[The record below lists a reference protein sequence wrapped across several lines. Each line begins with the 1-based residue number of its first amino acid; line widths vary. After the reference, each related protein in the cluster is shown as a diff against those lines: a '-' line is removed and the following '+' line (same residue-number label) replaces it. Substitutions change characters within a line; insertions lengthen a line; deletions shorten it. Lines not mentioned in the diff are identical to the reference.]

1 MSCVALADRL
11 AEAATITWT
20 NTSGGFWSDATNWS
34 PNQVPGNT
42 DNALITTPGTYTV
55 TLDLAPNFQNTVT
68 NAANL
73 TLGAGGGAAGV
84 QTFLVTNLS
93 YSEFLV
99 GSLLEVTNG
108 GVLTMTNDFSGLLIA
123 NPLLIGTGGVF
134 NGQGENL
141 PGPLV
146 IANGGV
152 MNSLNGKLTSNSLE
166 GGQTTTL
173 TVAGGGVL
181 NSTGG
186 TLAGPTTVA
195 NGGRL
200 NVMNVGVSVALTVSP
215 GGVLN
220 VLDYPSESLG
230 LNGPLT
236 NSGTINVTNGG
247 IGLLNTIYAGAG
259 GLINQTGGSIN
270 LQGSTAIGGGG
281 YAYLINQGMITEST
295 GTNSI
300 DCQVFDNSQGT
311 VTNLSGML
319 SLGLFQTNLTG
330 IFFSAAGATIK
341 FSGANIA
348 NDNSAAQLTLGTPL
362 VLDGSGQYQ
371 LMSGYLYL
379 PANVPTNLELLGD
392 TVELGPNFQGGAIT
406 NLSLVGMQL
415 LNALPITGTL
425 TTTNSG
431 IATNVVVAGGGVFA
445 YEGTGFLAGT
455 VTVDSGG
462 IFNVINPGGNMY
474 DDIRLNQGAIVAHGG
489 IMNCEGYFTITTLTN
504 AGTLNLASQL
514 VLYTMTNGI
523 VNQPGGLINLESN
536 AVITIAAT
544 NDYFINQGSIV
555 QNAGVGATNSISY
568 QANQPFQFDNSQG
581 TITNLS
587 GTLVLPSFQGTL
599 AGTFFAAAGATIQ
612 LGGGTIGTPLVPG
625 TPLVLGGSGQYQFIS
640 GYLYL
645 AANTIP
651 NLSLQGGQ
659 LTLGAGFQGG
669 AITNLTLDGITFS
682 NQSPTT
688 LPINGTFTIIN
699 SGNSGSINSS
709 LWAGFYGNG
718 VSGNYMVAG
727 GDVLNLTN
735 ATLNGAVT
743 VTGGGVLNGS
753 GTIYGAVTVANG
765 GVFNSSSTLYGNLT
779 VANGGLFNGS
789 AFMIGGGA
797 VMVASGGVLNLG
809 NLFLFGPLTNSG
821 TINITNAYSSISMY
835 NNGMPGAQ
843 GGVIN
848 QAGGLIDF
856 LSDSTG
862 IGGSSG
868 GYEYF
873 INQGRIV
880 KSAGSGLSGI
890 GPAFATNSGT
900 ITAQTGQILMAG
912 QWTLLSSGSLNVVLN
927 SATNYGSFIISTNY
941 PTIVG
946 NADLAG
952 AFNATLN
959 NGYVP
964 TNGTTFNVIT
974 YGSFTGSF
982 SSLGL
987 PAADSWQSNYG
998 STNFTLLVGSPKP
1011 QFGTFNLS
1019 GTNLIFN
1026 GLGGSP
1032 GSNYVVL
1039 ASTNLALPLANW
1051 SALTTNTFDGS
1062 GQFHYT
1068 NHVSPAKPRQ
1078 FFIFKLP

>member
-1 MSCVALADRL
+1 MKTHITKLSAVLALL
-11 AEAATITWT
+11 AIASAAHSATIIWT
-20 NTSGGFWSDATNWS
+20 NTAGGNWSDAANWS
-34 PNQVPGNT
+34 PNQVPTNT
-42 DNALITTPGTYTV
+42 DTALITTPGSYTV
-55 TLDLAPNFQNTVT
+55 NLDVSGVAT
-68 NAANL
+68 NL

-84 QTFLVTNLS
+84 QTFVMTNS
-93 YSEFLV
+93 FNAN
-99 GSLLEVTNG
+99 SLLVVTGGGVLDASGENAVISAPMTVANG
-108 GVLTMTNDFSGLLIA
+108 GVLNLSAGYYGFRFTV
-123 NPLLIGTGGVF
+123 NPLLVNGGGVVNAGGAPF
-134 NGQGENL
+134 YGSGGYYTSGSTING
-141 PGPLV
+141 
-146 IANGGV
+146 
-152 MNSLNGKLTSNSLE
+152 
-166 GGQTTTL
+166 
-173 TVAGGGVL
+173 TVSVASGGVL
-181 NSTGG
+181 NSLGASIA
-186 TLAGPTTVA
+186 AGLTVA
-195 NGGRL
+195 YGGEV
-200 NVMNVGVSVALTVSP
+200 NVN
-215 GGVLN
+215 
-220 VLDYPSESLG
+220 SLG
-230 LNGPLT
+230 MVIKEPLT
-236 NSGTINVTNGG
+236 NSGAINLTD
-247 IGLLNTIYAGAG
+247 G
-259 GLINQTGGSIN
+259 GLANDNYNTVSGSAYGELVNLPGGVIS
-270 LQGSTAIGGGG
+270 LQGSTDIGGGG
-281 YAYLINQGMITEST
+281 YIINQGLIVQSA
-295 GTNSI
+295 GTNTISTPGM
-300 DCQVFDNSQGT
+300 DNGLGT
-311 VTNLSGML
+311 ITNLSGIMT
-319 SLGLFQTNLTG
+319 LGLFQTNLSGTY
-330 IFFSAAGATIK
+330 FAAAGATIQ
-341 FSGANIA
+341 FSGADIA

-362 VLDGSGQYQ
+362 VLGGSGQYQ
-371 LMSGYLYL
+371 LTSGYLYL
-379 PANVPTNLELLGD
+379 PANVPTNLELLCD

-406 NLSLVGMQL
+406 NLTLVGAVNYGIDSIEL
-415 LNALPITGTL
+415 LNTLPVTGTL
-425 TTTNSG
+425 TVTNCE
-431 IATNVVVAGGGVFA
+431 IATNVVVTGGGVFA

-489 IMNCEGYFTITTLTN
+489 TMNCEGYFTITTLTN

-514 VLYTMTNGI
+514 VLYTTTNGI

-536 AVITIAAT
+536 AVITVTAT
-544 NDYFINQGSIV
+544 NDYFINQGMIV
-555 QNAGVGATNSISY
+555 QNAGAGATNSISY
-568 QANQPFQFDNSQG
+568 QANIYQPFDFDNSQG

-587 GTLVLPSFQGTL
+587 GTLVLASFQSTL
-599 AGTFFAAAGATIQ
+599 AGTFYAAAGATIQ
-612 LGGGTIGTPLVPG
+612 LGGGTTNTPLVAG

-645 AANTIP
+645 AANPIP
-651 NLSLQGGQ
+651 NLSLQGG
-659 LTLGAGFQGG
+659 LLELGAGFQGG
-669 AITNLTLDGITFS
+669 AITNLTLDGITLTNQFS
-682 NQSPTT
+682 TT
-688 LPINGTFTIIN
+688 LPITGTFTVM
-699 SGNSGSINSS
+699 NSGSSGTLNNS
-709 LWAGFYGNG
+709 LYGWAAFYGNG
-718 VSGNYMVAG
+718 IYGNYTVTG
-727 GDVLNLTN
+727 GGVLNVSN

-743 VTGGGVLNGS
+743 VTDGGVLNEI

-765 GVFNSSSTLYGNLT
+765 GVINSLSVVLYGNLT

-789 AFMIGGGA
+789 AFMFGGGA
-797 VMVASGGVLNLG
+797 ATVASGGVMNLSFLG
-809 NLFLFGPLTNSG
+809 LFGPLTNSG
-821 TINITNAYSSISMY
+821 TINITNAQSSISMY
-835 NNGMPGAQ
+835 NNGTPGAL

-848 QAGGLIDF
+848 QAGGLINF
-856 LSDSTG
+856 MSDETG
-862 IGGSSG
+862 IGGS
-868 GYEYF
+868 GYLL
-873 INQGRIV
+873 NQGRII

-1026 GLGGSP
+1026 GLGGPP

-1039 ASTNLALPLANW
+1039 VSTNLTIPLANW
-1051 SALTTNTFDGS
+1051 SALITNTFDGN

-1068 NHVSPAKPRQ
+1068 NPVSPSKPRQ